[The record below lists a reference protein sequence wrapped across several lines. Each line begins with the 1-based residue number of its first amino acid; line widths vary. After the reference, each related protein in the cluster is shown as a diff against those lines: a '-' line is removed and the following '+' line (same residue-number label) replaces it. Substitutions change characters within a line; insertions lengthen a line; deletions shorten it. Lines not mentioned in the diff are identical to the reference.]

1 MAAKIS
7 YCIPMQTSH
16 RFHLPPFP
24 TLPVLALAL
33 AQLFLVTPTAISGT
47 SDWSRFEGGAVRL
60 IASGPLADGRYD
72 TGIEFVLDPG
82 WHTYWENAGEA
93 GIPPQV
99 DWAPS
104 GNLADARLQFPYPER
119 YDDGFSVSNVYKNGI
134 VLPLAVRPE
143 RPEDPVQLEIDL
155 TFGNCKDVCVPA
167 SARLSLTLDPL
178 DAEDRT
184 SHRAIAR
191 ARADVP
197 MPAQATDAVV
207 SRLFLRKDGKKEKLD
222 LSLTMPTGMDIDDV
236 EIFASAP
243 QDLSLGVPR
252 RTKPE
257 WKQATGD
264 WVLSLGGLPDDLAML
279 PLRLVLVAGR
289 HAVEQRFEI
298 NRATG
303 AITEIHPARPR

>member
-7 YCIPMQTSH
+7 YCIVMQRS
-16 RFHLPPFP
+16 RGCLPPIFP
-24 TLPVLALAL
+24 TLPALTLGLTLVLMFAPA
-33 AQLFLVTPTAISGT
+33 AISGT
-47 SDWSRFEGGAVRL
+47 SGWSRFEGGSVRL
-60 IASGPLADGRYD
+60 ISTGPLADGRYD

-82 WHTYWENAGEA
+82 WHTYWEHAGEA
-93 GIPPQV
+93 GIPPQA
-99 DWAPS
+99 DWTES
-104 GNLADARLQFPYPER
+104 GNLGDARLQFPYPER
-119 YDDGFSVSNVYKNGI
+119 YDDGFSVSNVYRNGI

-143 RPEDPVQLEIDL
+143 RPEHPVQLVVNL
-155 TFGNCKDVCVPA
+155 TFGNCKEICGPA
-167 SARLSLTLDPL
+167 SARRAMTLDPT

-184 SHRAIAR
+184 SYRAIAR

-197 MPAQATDAVV
+197 MPAQATDPLV

-222 LSLTMPTGMDIDDV
+222 LSLAIPAGMDIDDV

-264 WVLSLGGLPDDLAML
+264 WVLSLGGLPDSVTVL

-289 HAVEQRFEI
+289 HAVEQRFEV
-298 NRATG
+298 NRSTG
-303 AITEIHPARPR
+303 AVTEVHPARPR

>member
-7 YCIPMQTSH
+7 YCIFMQTLRRSLLLV
-16 RFHLPPFP
+16 FS
-24 TLPVLALAL
+24 TLPALAL
-33 AQLFLVTPTAISGT
+33 GLTQLILFAPAAISGT
-47 SDWSRFEGGAVRL
+47 SEWSRFEGGAVRL
-60 IASGPLADGRYD
+60 ISSGPLADGRYD
-72 TGIEFVLDPG
+72 AGIEFVLDPG

-99 DWAPS
+99 DWTAS

-119 YDDGFSVSNVYKNGI
+119 YDDGFSVSNVYKDGI
-134 VLPLAVRPE
+134 VLPLALRPARPE
-143 RPEDPVQLEIDL
+143 HPVQLEIDL
-155 TFGNCKDVCVPA
+155 AFGNCKDVCVPA
-167 SARLSLTLDPL
+167 SARLSMTLDPVE
-178 DAEDRT
+178 AEDRT

-222 LSLTMPTGMDIDDV
+222 LSLTVPAGMDIDDV

-264 WVLSLGGLPDDLAML
+264 WVLSLGGLPEDLVVL

-289 HAVEQRFEI
+289 HAVEQKFEI
-298 NRATG
+298 NRSTG
-303 AITEIHPARPR
+303 AFTEIHPARPR